1 MDWKKLDELKEMVK
15 TEDDFGKIWKFFFDH
30 LGENMEFMSL
40 GHQTKNKLISKLM
53 KETLKTSAQAQL
65 KKQTVLISNLLLIE
79 IPKRGFYHGPAM
91 VDEYMASVF
100 YFEDLKM
107 GMMSLSR
114 LGSGWVHYSRFT
126 TLGIVGGGKNV
137 NIQSG
142 NQTAH

>member
-1 MDWKKLDELKEMVK
+1 MDWKKLDELKQMTQTADE
-15 TEDDFGKIWKFFFDH
+15 FGPVWKFFFDH
-30 LGENMEFMSL
+30 LGENPEFMNL
-40 GHQTKNKLISKLM
+40 GRPTKNKLVTKLI
-53 KETLKTSAQAQL
+53 KETLKATGQAHL
-65 KKQTVLISNLLLIE
+65 NKQAVLVSNLLLIE

-91 VDEYMASVF
+91 VDDHMASLF

-107 GMMSLSR
+107 GMISLAK

-126 TLGIVGGGKNV
+126 TLGIAGGGKNV